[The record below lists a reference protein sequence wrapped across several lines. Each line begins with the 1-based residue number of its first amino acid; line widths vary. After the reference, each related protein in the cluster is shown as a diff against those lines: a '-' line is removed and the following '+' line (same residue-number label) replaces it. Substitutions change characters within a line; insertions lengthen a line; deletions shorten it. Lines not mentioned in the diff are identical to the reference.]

1 MQKKERVQ
9 PVMFKLPNGKLIDK
23 DMVEVAMEDS
33 NLANSY
39 YLNTLTGEVVF
50 LSDFTDTA
58 DAIEKRLED
67 TEISGDYI
75 PIERISSHE
84 AYQWMESFVAEIVA
98 PKDAQDVEK
107 LSIALMGKGAFR
119 RFKDVLHSVGDEWV
133 QAWYHWKDDQL
144 HTAMKEWF
152 ESLPLTII
160 EELPE
165 KHPS

>member
-1 MQKKERVQ
+1 M
-9 PVMFKLPNGKLIDK
+9 
-23 DMVEVAMEDS
+23 
-33 NLANSY
+33 
-39 YLNTLTGEVVF
+39 VF

-58 DAIEKRLED
+58 DEIEKRLEEI
-67 TEISGDYI
+67 EISGDYV
-75 PIERISSHE
+75 PIERIPSHE
-84 AYQWMESFVAEIVA
+84 AYQWMENFVAEIVA
-98 PKDAQDVEK
+98 PKDARAAEK

-133 QAWYHWKDDQL
+133 QAWYHWRDDQL

-165 KHPS
+165 KHPSLHSSWKASMRIIYQSVEQWKKRRMHCCSCWLLVFEILISLVFGLP